1 MAKAVKRSTS
11 SPRPRR
17 RRASQPKPRGLAAM
31 SKRRRR
37 EIASLGGKAVHGPSA
52 WTTGHEFTSA
62 QAKQAGAK
70 GGKKTARSRGKAY
83 MRAIGRK
90 GGRA

>member
-1 MAKAVKRSTS
+1 MTKAKAKRST

-17 RRASQPKPRGLAAM
+17 RASKPKPRGLAAM
-31 SKRRRR
+31 SKRRRQA
-37 EIASLGGKAVHGPSA
+37 IASLGGKAVHGPMA
-52 WTTGHEFTSA
+52 WATGHEFTSE

-70 GGKKTARSRGKAY
+70 GGRKTARSRGKAY